1 MQVLKN
7 RRVLLLTETYAPEIG
22 GIQNYLSEL
31 VAQLSPAHTFVL
43 AGKQARIIQSD
54 IEDWDK
60 AQKYKIVRFGT
71 SRFSFPNWR
80 PAYKQL
86 EKAVSDFQPEVIVC
100 GKALFEGRA
109 AYRIFKKTG
118 IPYVVMTYGMEI
130 NMWLKIRKIKRD
142 LLNVLENAQ
151 SVFVINEYT
160 KNRLV
165 KELTAKGIVDCK
177 NKFVKMYPGVDSYY
191 AQPSGDTKKLREEL
205 GVEGKKVIVT
215 VCRIVYRKGIDVVIK
230 AMKEIKK
237 DVPNVFYL
245 VLGDGPEKDSF
256 EKLAREIGVDDS
268 VKFLGKVS
276 REKIR
281 AVFNISDLF
290 VLTPRDV
297 NGDMEGFGIVY
308 LESAIA
314 GLCVVGSKSGGVPEA
329 VINAQTGLLANEND
343 VSDTAEKIIK
353 LLKDDVLRQSLANN
367 ARARAV
373 TDFSWQKRGVLF
385 RGAVEAVIN
394 NRKLT

>member
-7 RRVLLLTETYAPEIG
+7 RRVLLLTESYSPNVG

-31 VAQLSPAHTFVL
+31 MAQLSPAHTFVL
-43 AGKQARIIQSD
+43 AGKQKFKQDDMAA
-54 IEDWDK
+54 WDNK
-60 AQKYKIVRFGT
+60 QKYKIVRFST
-71 SRFSFPNWR
+71 NRFSFPNWR

-86 EKAVSDFQPEVIVC
+86 EKAVAEFQPEIIVC

-109 AYRIFKKTG
+109 ALRIFKKTG

-130 NMWLKIRKIKRD
+130 RFWLKIRKVKRD

-151 SVFVINEYT
+151 SIFVINEYI
-160 KNRLV
+160 KNLLV
-165 KELTAKGIVDCK
+165 RELTNKGLVGCE
-177 NKFVKMYPGVDSYY
+177 NKFVKMYPGVDGFFS
-191 AQPSGDTKKLREEL
+191 QPSGDTKRLREEL

-215 VCRIVYRKGIDVVIK
+215 VCRIVRRKGIDIVIN

-237 DVPNVFYL
+237 EVPNVFYL

-256 EKLAREIGVDDS
+256 EKLARDVGVDDS

-290 VLTPRDV
+290 VLTPRDID
-297 NGDMEGFGIVY
+297 GDMEGFGIVY

-353 LLKDDVLRQSLANN
+353 LLKDDVLRKSLASN

-385 RGAVEAVIN
+385 RGAVEAIIN
-394 NRKLT
+394 NKLA